1 MDNGSYPGHCEI
13 VPSELTILTTSECDA
28 QCAHCL
34 MRSSPKRG
42 DTLTFEQIIETVET
56 ANAANPLL
64 TVVFA
69 GGEPT
74 LLKDQ
79 LLDAIAHVASLG
91 IRTRLVTNAT
101 WAPTLEAARAYVN
114 VLREA
119 GLDEIN
125 FSADDFHLPFIPLDN
140 VINAWQACKGA
151 GFESVVIALASGPR
165 SKITPDTMMAA
176 LGEEVA
182 LTYDDDGNKKPLP
195 PPAPDGTNYLIANNY
210 IYRIGRG
217 RGLRPSYARFPDD
230 HRILDQPCP
239 WAVRTAA
246 LSAKNHLVA
255 CCGIE
260 AEHNDVLDFG
270 PRADHDMPSLVAK
283 ANDDPLLM
291 AIATLG
297 PGHLMKR
304 AKQFDPSLKF
314 RPDYSAICEIC
325 EDVTTSRQAVAA
337 LRANAKVIKA
347 DVAAAK
353 IVRLLSGSTATQV
366 DATATETKATQ
377 IKEEAVAR

>member
-1 MDNGSYPGHCEI
+1 M
-13 VPSELTILTTSECDA
+13 TTSECDA
-28 QCAHCL
+28 KCAHCL
-34 MRSSPKRG
+34 MRSSPERS
-42 DTLTFEQIIETVET
+42 DTLTLAQIIETVES
-56 ANAANPLL
+56 AHAANPLL

-74 LLKDQ
+74 LLGDQ
-79 LLDAIAHVASLG
+79 LLDAVAHVASLG
-91 IRTRLVTNAT
+91 IRTRLVTNAG
-101 WAPTLEAARAYVN
+101 WAPTLEQARAYVN

-140 VINAWQACKGA
+140 VINAWRACKGA

-165 SKITPDTMMAA
+165 SKITPATMMAA

-182 LTYDDDGNKKPLP
+182 VTYDDDGYMNTFP
-195 PPAPDGTNYLIANNY
+195 PPAADGTNYLIANNY

-217 RGLRPSYARFPDD
+217 RGLRQSYARFPDD
-230 HRILDQPCP
+230 SRKLDQPCP

-260 AEHNDVLDFG
+260 AEGNEVLDFG
-270 PRADHDMPSLVAK
+270 RRADHDITSLVAK
-283 ANDDPLLM
+283 ANDDPLLL

-297 PGHLMKR
+297 PSHLMKR
-304 AKQFDPSLKF
+304 AQQFDPSLEF
-314 RPDYSAICEIC
+314 RPQYTAICEIC

-337 LRANAKVIKA
+337 LRANAEVIKG
-347 DVAAAK
+347 DIAAAK
-353 IVRLLSGSTATQV
+353 IVRLLADSTSG
-366 DATATETKATQ
+366 KA
-377 IKEEAVAR
+377 KEEAVAR